1 MICAVER
8 IGTSSLVVLKSFQ
21 DTLSF
26 AITTFLRMFR
36 RETYNS
42 AMRMVLVHQIYFTAV
57 QILPLFTIIS
67 IIFGSLFI
75 GIVFQVIKNLGLVE
89 YLGRIL
95 MGFVVAELSPFITVL
110 LIALRSSSAI
120 NAEIAVM
127 KVNNELRTL
136 EVFNIDVVNY
146 LFLPRII
153 NGVISVVMLSSL
165 FSVLA
170 LTSGLLFSMLIFGM
184 SLDVYTNALLNSA
197 NFYDIFI
204 SIIKCC
210 TFGFFITLI
219 PIRFGLHASNELT
232 SIPVAVLNGM
242 VKVFIAIILIEV
254 LSLIL
259 RFI

>member
-1 MICAVER
+1 
-8 IGTSSLVVLKSFQ
+8 
-21 DTLSF
+21 
-26 AITTFLRMFR
+26 
-36 RETYNS
+36 
-42 AMRMVLVHQIYFTAV
+42 
-57 QILPLFTIIS
+57 
-67 IIFGSLFI
+67 
-75 GIVFQVIKNLGLVE
+75 
-89 YLGRIL
+89 
-95 MGFVVAELSPFITVL
+95 
-110 LIALRSSSAI
+110 
-120 NAEIAVM
+120 
-127 KVNNELRTL
+127 
-136 EVFNIDVVNY
+136 
-146 LFLPRII
+146 
-153 NGVISVVMLSSL
+153 MLSSL